1 MFGINNIKIEKK
13 KEKII
18 YAELTSLKL
27 HVQDASD
34 STLSVVNDPSAHNKD
49 FIRLFIENII
59 IHRSEDPKKN
69 IFRWSY
75 NQR

>member
-34 STLSVVNDPSAHNKD
+34 STLSVVNDPSAHN
-49 FIRLFIENII
+49 
-59 IHRSEDPKKN
+59 
-69 IFRWSY
+69 
-75 NQR
+75 